1 MIMKNFT
8 AKVAQPNTSET
19 DKRLD
24 VNHIVSWTEN
34 GIEKSMTVLARDP
47 QEAIKMVRNLFRM

>member
-34 GIEKSMTVLARDP
+34 GIEKSMTVLARDR
-47 QEAIKMVRNLFRM
+47 KSVV